1 MKVVD
6 AQQMREIDRKTIED
20 YGISSPVLMERAG
33 LSVVNRIKQF
43 FDRSVSVLVL
53 AGGGNNGGDGLV
65 VARLLHNE
73 GWDVRVF
80 LISSPEK
87 LSHDCLRQYETAKK
101 MGVRIFTEK
110 LPVSKDL
117 SGSLVIDAILGTG
130 LNQPLRGEISSL
142 AGRVNSARVDV
153 VAVDIAT
160 GVSSD
165 TGKIMGTAI
174 RAAFTVTFGLP
185 KVGHVIYPGAE
196 YTGRLLV
203 EDIGFPPALLNS
215 ESISLE
221 LIEKEHV
228 SLLLPER
235 MEKSYKGDYG
245 HVLVIGGSSGKTG
258 ASLLSA
264 KAALR
269 SGSGLV
275 TIGAPERIT
284 DSLMASVLE
293 EMTLPLPST
302 ASGTVSKEAAG
313 TVLDFL
319 YEKADVLAIG
329 PGLSTDKETVE
340 FVLET
345 ISNSPVPMVID
356 ADGLNALSTLE
367 YKEIAV
373 FLNKLSAPAVLTP
386 HPGEMSRLVRMS
398 ISDVADD
405 LIGVAM
411 RFSRDTGCCLV
422 LKGVPTLIATPEGR
436 CFINTTGNPGMATA
450 GTGDV
455 LTGIIASFTGQGLQ
469 PVEAALTGVY
479 LHGLAGDIAVK
490 HTTEYAFTAN
500 DLIKGLSRG
509 LHSLLSD
516 LQPPK

>member
-1 MKVVD
+1 MRIVD
-6 AQQMREIDRKTIED
+6 AQQIREIDRQTIED
-20 YGISSPVLMERAG
+20 YGIASPVLMERAG
-33 LSVVNRIKQF
+33 LSVVNRIKQCL
-43 FDRSVSVLVL
+43 DLSVRVLVL
-53 AGGGNNGGDGLV
+53 AGSGNNGGDGLV

-101 MGVRIFTEK
+101 MGVGIFTEK
-110 LPVSKDL
+110 LPVLKDL
-117 SGSLVIDAILGTG
+117 RGSLVIDAILGTG
-130 LNQPLRGEISSL
+130 LNKPLRGEIANL
-142 AGRVNSARVDV
+142 ADRVNRAQVDV

-160 GVSSD
+160 GVFSD

-174 RAAFTVTFGLP
+174 RAGFTVTFGLP

-196 YTGRLLV
+196 YTGRLFV
-203 EDIGFPPALLNS
+203 EDIGFPPALLNP

-235 MEKSYKGDYG
+235 LKNSCKGDYG
-245 HVLVIGGSSGKTG
+245 HVLVIGGSVGKTG
-258 ASLLSA
+258 APLLSA
-264 KAALR
+264 RAALR
-269 SGSGLV
+269 SGAGLV
-275 TIGAPERIT
+275 TIGAPDRIT

-302 ASGTVSKEAAG
+302 VSGTVSGEAAG
-313 TVLDFL
+313 SVLDFL
-319 YEKADVLAIG
+319 HEKADVLAIG
-329 PGLSTDKETVE
+329 PGLSTDRETVE
-340 FVLET
+340 FVLKT
-345 ISNSPVPMVID
+345 ISNSPVPMVVD
-356 ADGLNALSTLE
+356 ADGLNALSTLG
-367 YKEIAV
+367 YKGV
-373 FLNKLSAPAVLTP
+373 VRFLNKLRAPAVLTP
-386 HPGEMSRLVRMS
+386 HPGEMARLVRMS
-398 ISDVADD
+398 ISDIADD

-411 RFSRDTGCCLV
+411 SFSRDTGCCLV
-422 LKGVPTLIATPEGR
+422 LKGVPTLIATPEGQ

-469 PVEAALTGVY
+469 PAEAALTGVY
-479 LHGLAGDIAVK
+479 LHGLTGDIAVK
-490 HTTEYAFTAN
+490 GTTGYAFTAN
-500 DLIKGLSRG
+500 DLINGLLKGFR
-509 LHSLLSD
+509 SLLSD